1 MLNILDLLIVTGNSW
16 EASLIAKTDS
26 EMRIQLRNWECV
38 SKGEVSGGK

>member
-1 MLNILDLLIVTGNSW
+1 MLNILDLLVVAGDSRKTSHV
-16 EASLIAKTDS
+16 AKTDS